1 MMALSFA
8 QLGEIFAPLDEL
20 LASGGDTR
28 LRLDPATRLNF
39 YGCRPYPR
47 PEAITFASSTA
58 TSISERAW
66 RRAEAERR
74 ALVRA
79 SLGQGL
85 DAAIDDRLER
95 LRGELRDAL
104 GLAADTDIVWSPSGT
119 DATLHAVY
127 VARAALGTPMVSI
140 VVAADETGSGV
151 AYASCGKHFNT
162 STARGA
168 AVEKGDPIYG
178 LADGM
183 ASVAVPRRAAD
194 GSVRSPAQMD
204 EAVTAAV
211 ARAVMAG
218 SRVLLHAMDYSKLG
232 GRCPSLDCL
241 RLIRQ
246 RWGAAVQIVIDA
258 CQMRL
263 GHRRLA
269 WHLGQGHLVLIT
281 GSKFFTGPP
290 FCGALLVPASLSAA
304 MVGAA
309 AVPGGLSDYTSLGDW
324 PVAWQGVR
332 ATLRERGNLG
342 QLLRWTAALEEMRA
356 YFAVP
361 EAFRTLAFA
370 SFAAIVP
377 ELIAGHPALAL
388 LPEGER
394 SRPGSADELDDGEMA
409 ARTIFPFT
417 LSCGDR
423 LLSPAEA
430 QRVYRALN
438 EDVAAIL
445 PPATSLAERQLAA
458 RLCHI
463 GQPVEIPRPGGQS
476 TAALRLSAGARVVSE
491 NWSEAGEDAAIG
503 NLHREFAQIRTIL
516 DKVDLLLRHLKAL
529 EHDRAAQAPA
539 APARATG

>member
-1 MMALSFA
+1 MMAIAFA
-8 QLGEIFAPLDEL
+8 QLREIFAPLDEL

-28 LRLDPATRLNF
+28 LRLDPATRLNG

-66 RRAEAERR
+66 RRAEVERR
-74 ALVRA
+74 LLVRA
-79 SLGQGL
+79 SLAQGFE
-85 DAAIDDRLER
+85 AAVADRLER
-95 LRGELRDAL
+95 LRDELRDVLEL
-104 GLAADTDIVWSPSGT
+104 GADTDIVWSPSGT

-151 AYASCGKHFNT
+151 AYASCGKHFNAT
-162 STARGA
+162 TAHGA
-168 AVEKGDPIYG
+168 AVEKGNPIRG

-183 ASVAVPRRAAD
+183 ASVAVPRRGAD
-194 GSVRSPAQMD
+194 GKVRSPAQID

-211 ARAVMAG
+211 ARAVSVG
-218 SRVLLHAMDYSKLG
+218 SRVLLHAMDHSKLG
-232 GRCPSLDCL
+232 SRCPSLDCL
-241 RLIRQ
+241 SRIRQ

-263 GHRRLA
+263 GRRRLA
-269 WHLGQGHLVLIT
+269 WHLDQGHLVLIT

-290 FCGALLVPASLSAA
+290 FCGALLVPATLSAA
-304 MVGAA
+304 MAARA
-309 AVPGGLSDYTSLGDW
+309 AVPAELRDYTSRGDW
-324 PVAWQGVR
+324 PATWHGVR
-332 ATLRERGNLG
+332 ATLRAQGNLG

-361 EAFRTLAFA
+361 EAFRTLALA

-377 ELIAGHPALAL
+377 EFIAGHADLAL
-388 LPEGER
+388 LPDGER
-394 SRPGSADELDDGEMA
+394 SLSGSPDELDGEMA

-417 LSCGDR
+417 LRCGDR

-430 QRVYRALN
+430 RRVYRALN
-438 EDVAAIL
+438 EDIAAVL
-445 PPATSLAERQLAA
+445 PPGASFAERQLAA

-463 GQPVEIPRPGGQS
+463 GQPVEIAGTGGES

-491 NWSEAGEDAAIG
+491 NWSDAGEDAAIG

-516 DKVDLLLRHLKAL
+516 DKIDLLLRNLAAL
-529 EHDRAAQAPA
+529 EHAGA
-539 APARATG
+539 APDAATPIRATG